1 MDNPDMDVTK
11 FAAAGSPA
19 AYPSYSL
26 SVRPAVHLPIG
37 SAESIGPGFSPT
49 KESSTDFKVNVGD
62 SAKPAQYAGT
72 VMPWHRFGISSCRFS
87 LMCGAQERQSRC
99 CQSAAEAD
107 F

>member
-1 MDNPDMDVTK
+1 MDVTK

-26 SVRPAVHLPIG
+26 AVRPAAHLPIC

-62 SAKPAQYAGT
+62 SAKPKAQ
-72 VMPWHRFGISSCRFS
+72 
-87 LMCGAQERQSRC
+87 
-99 CQSAAEAD
+99 
-107 F
+107 